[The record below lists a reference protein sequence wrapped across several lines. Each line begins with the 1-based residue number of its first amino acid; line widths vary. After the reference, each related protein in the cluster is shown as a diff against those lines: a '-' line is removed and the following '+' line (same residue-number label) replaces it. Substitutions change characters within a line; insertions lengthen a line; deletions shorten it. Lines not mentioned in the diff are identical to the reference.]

1 MSNKIQKYV
10 ASVTTGTTITSAV
23 YIDKYDQLQF
33 YVPNVGST
41 FGSAVVACTL
51 LGSPDDSLSYKQMN
65 YWDYVNKTPASC
77 VVTISTGG
85 VYEFPYPGAMNNVQV
100 QFDVAATNT
109 TACYFIAPKTT
120 Y

>member
-1 MSNKIQKYV
+1 MNKVQYYL
-10 ASVTTGTTITSAV
+10 ASIATGTTTTSTV
-23 YIDKYDQLQF
+23 YLDKYDQLQF

-51 LGSPDDSLSYKQMN
+51 KGSHDSGFTARQMN

-77 VVTISTGG
+77 VITISTGG

-100 QFDVAATNT
+100 TFDVAATNT